1 MKGLA
6 VRVVRVDGLHVFLLR
21 ILAHLVHG
29 SLRAE
34 PAVLDEVRDSATF
47 LLLLG
52 SAELAVGSGAPV
64 SAKD

>member
-1 MKGLA
+1 MEGL
-6 VRVVRVDGLHVFLLR
+6 VVRVARVDRLHVVLLR

-34 PAVLDEVRDSATF
+34 PTVLDEVRDSATF

-52 SAELAVGSGAPV
+52 SAELVVESGALV